1 MLLGWCSLGDGHAST
16 MFAWWWT
23 PSDGWPS
30 DDGLAIYGPV
40 MMTWWGWPGSDD
52 LKCCQLGTR
61 WRPGDDDLWRWRP
74 GDADLG
80 KNRILWRNESPCQK
94 KKNCRIRVLD
104 SPHFQRSRACWA
116 EKKNLFFRLGLKPM
130 PEDASR
136 RELSKS
142 VLTIEKGALC
152 VELWPCYCSIRIL
165 VPMSYLFLA
174 IQEHMAKK
182 LYMAHVGHGQ

>member
-16 MFAWWWT
+16 MFAWRWT

-116 EKKNLFFRLGLKPM
+116 EKKTCFLDWAWNLCQKTRLVESVRNPYLELKKVLC
-130 PEDASR
+130 ASSYGHFIAAF
-136 RELSKS
+136 EVWSQ
-142 VLTIEKGALC
+142 C
-152 VELWPCYCSIRIL
+152 RIC
-165 VPMSYLFLA
+165 F
-174 IQEHMAKK
+174 
-182 LYMAHVGHGQ
+182 